1 MLMTQLEVEFQNSIQ
16 RLRNKDLVRNLPN
29 ESLSARIP
37 NSKMSND
44 IQFLYSTSPF
54 SHTETHTSTHL
65 SIDASIYQIRDSIG
79 AILFSRQEWASLL
92 NQFTDQKKSIP
103 PVFDEQSR
111 QLGNSITQLKHT
123 TEDLANF
130 TGRFS
135 PAAVKQ
141 LQNEEQVFLC
151 FGGVLILGHTVE
163 RVVFNAEL
171 LEKTAKAFLIA
182 KATGQKVKTLPL
194 SLRFFANRRL
204 KQDHRMAEAAF
215 SEGRIPS
222 GFKAY

>member
-1 MLMTQLEVEFQNSIQ
+1 MLMTQLETEFQNSIQ
-16 RLRNKDLVRNLPN
+16 RLRNKNLIRNLPN

-37 NSKMSND
+37 NSKKSND
-44 IQFLYSTSPF
+44 IHFLYSTSPF
-54 SHTETHTSTHL
+54 SNTETHSSTHV
-65 SIDASIYQIRDSIG
+65 SIDASIYQIRASVG
-79 AILFSRQEWASLL
+79 AILFSRQEWATLL

-111 QLGNSITQLKHT
+111 QLGNAITQLKNT
-123 TEDLANF
+123 PDDLPNF

-135 PAAVKQ
+135 KAAIKQ
-141 LQNEEQVFLC
+141 LQNSEQVFLC

-171 LEKTAKAFLIA
+171 LEKTAKAYLIA
-182 KATGQKVKTLPL
+182 RATGQKVETLPL

-204 KQDHRMAEAAF
+204 KQDHQMAKTAF